1 MHEEMPRPRDGMMGG
16 FQLWVN
22 LPARLKMTVP
32 RYQDVPAA
40 TIPEVVRDG
49 GERLRVVAGEVDGVR
64 GPVKEIYADPSYF
77 DVTVPAGGSLRQPI
91 TLGHA
96 AFAYVFE
103 GEGLFETGPG
113 GPGRAVGSPRL
124 AVLGDGDELVVRAGE
139 QPVRFLLV
147 SGKPLGEPIARYGP
161 FVMNTREEIEQALR
175 DLRDGSFVY

>member
-1 MHEEMPRPRDGMMGG
+1 
-16 FQLWVN
+16 
-22 LPARLKMTVP
+22 MTAP
-32 RYQDVPAA
+32 RYQDVPSA

-77 DVTVPAGGSLRQPI
+77 DVTVPAGGSLRQPVAR
-91 TLGHA
+91 GHA

-103 GEGLFETGPG
+103 GEGLFEAGDG
-113 GPGRAVGSPRL
+113 GSARPVGSPRL

-161 FVMNTREEIEQALR
+161 FVMNTRQEIEQALR
-175 DLRDGSFVY
+175 DLRDGTFVY